1 MRPKCFS
8 LTATKRLRIIFFGPS
23 KTRGPLKRSM
33 PQKLSRAH
41 FDAESFLRTLRGG
54 TKLVEYRKKSSIFVQ
69 GEPAGFVFY
78 VQKGRVKL
86 TVTSAQGKAAIIGVL
101 DAGNLFGE
109 GCLAGQA
116 LRMMTATAIVDCSLL
131 RIEKTAMMDVLH
143 KRKDFSEF
151 FINYVLARNIRYEAD
166 LVDQLFN
173 SSERRL
179 ARILLLLSRYGKE
192 GQPEPIVPK
201 ISQETLAQMVGTT
214 RQHISRFM
222 NKFRKL
228 GFIDY
233 NGGLEVHS
241 SLMNMT
247 LHD

>member
-1 MRPKCFS
+1 
-8 LTATKRLRIIFFGPS
+8 
-23 KTRGPLKRSM
+23 M
-33 PQKLSRAH
+33 PQKHSRAH
-41 FDAESFLRTLRGG
+41 FDAERFLRTLRTGS
-54 TKLVEYRKKSSIFVQ
+54 KVLEYRKKSNIFVQ
-69 GEPAGFVFY
+69 GEPAGSVFY
-78 VQKGRVKL
+78 IQKGRVKL
-86 TVTSAQGKAAIIGVL
+86 TVTSAQGRAAIIGVL
-101 DAGNLFGE
+101 ESGNLFGE

-116 LRMMTATAIVDCSLL
+116 LRMMTATTVVDCSLL
-131 RIEKTAMMDVLH
+131 RVDKTAMMDVLH
-143 KRKDFSEF
+143 KRKDFAEF

-166 LVDQLFN
+166 LVDQIFN

-192 GQPEPIVPK
+192 GQPEPIIPK

-233 NGGLEVHS
+233 DGGLEVHS
-241 SLMNMT
+241 SLFNMT

>member
-1 MRPKCFS
+1 
-8 LTATKRLRIIFFGPS
+8 
-23 KTRGPLKRSM
+23 M